1 MTPLPRPSLS
11 AETLPARGN
20 IESPMVALF
29 EDACSA
35 SAALRRA
42 GLTRWRQSSPGVVVL
57 APLPGLREQLYAA
70 GALLVVE

>member
-11 AETLPARGN
+11 AETLPTRDS
-20 IESPMVALF
+20 IETPMVALF
-29 EDACSA
+29 EDAGAA